1 MTEEKKDNG
10 SIYIDYESG
19 NVIVAKKKVNDSYS
33 FYATKIGESRK
44 KEDIDFSNLKPIDDI
59 FDYIDKNDLKINVYS
74 KEMQSVKGNKN
85 GK

>member
-19 NVIVAKKKVNDSYS
+19 TVIVAKKKDSDSYA
-33 FYATKIGESRK
+33 FYATKIGQSRSAD
-44 KEDIDFSNLKPIDDI
+44 DIDFEHLQPISDI
-59 FDYIDKNDLKINVYS
+59 FDYIDQNDLKINVYS
-74 KEMQSVKGNKN
+74 KEIQGTKGSKN

>member
-19 NVIVAKKKVNDSYS
+19 TVIVAKKKVNDSYS

-44 KEDIDFSNLKPIDDI
+44 KEEQEKI
-59 FDYIDKNDLKINVYS
+59 F
-74 KEMQSVKGNKN
+74 
-85 GK
+85 

>member
-19 NVIVAKKKVNDSYS
+19 NVIVAKKKENDSYS
-33 FYATKIGESRK
+33 FYATKIGKSGK
-44 KEDIDFSNLKPIDDI
+44 VEDIDFSNLQPINDI
-59 FDYIDKNDLKINVYS
+59 FDYIDQNDLKINVYS
-74 KEMQSVKGNKN
+74 KEITGIKGNKN